1 MKKDLNQVAKI
12 EQAIEKR
19 WGKEAVENPAS
30 HWDEEK
36 EKEYLQQLKEYSAK
50 RDLISDK
57 TSKVDAGGFLVNKKL
72 LNKDYRINCP
82 VCKKRNKT
90 VRDDIYMNKFD
101 CCEQCYIEHVE
112 DREDRWLQGWRPNNV
127 TEEL

>member
-36 EKEYLQQLKEYSAK
+36 EKEYLQQLKENKIKEMTSDRVEEREGFLFSAK
-50 RDLISDK
+50 LIKKD
-57 TSKVDAGGFLVNKKL
+57 SKN
-72 LNKDYRINCP
+72 
-82 VCKKRNKT
+82 VCDVCSNILK
-90 VRDDIYMNKFD
+90 
-101 CCEQCYIEHVE
+101 Q
-112 DREDRWLQGWRPNNV
+112 
-127 TEEL
+127 